1 MNSQSVLQERVK
13 NAFFRNW
20 RFDVVSNTLANRYT
34 INNLVIMNWIISLD
48 AFYVYTIKF
57 IIHNTFSKQFDYF
70 LRAT

>member
-48 AFYVYTIKF
+48 AFYVYTIMVFKDSS
-57 IIHNTFSKQFDYF
+57 I
-70 LRAT
+70 